1 MFNIIKFDN
10 INVESHIFQLRTLQ
24 IVSNS
29 LQEESEANICPQLL
43 FNVLMCFN
51 VFLYCIVKLNGLFQG
66 IVSHIK
72 TDNFSMAQVKT
83 YCQL

>member
-29 LQEESEANICPQLL
+29 LLEESEANICPQLL

-51 VFLYCIVKLNGLFQG
+51 VFFYIVLYN
-66 IVSHIK
+66 
-72 TDNFSMAQVKT
+72 
-83 YCQL
+83 